1 MGESHET
8 PHHETPRVPRMP
20 HGGGGGGGDGP
31 AIIHHTIPDKFKTPR
46 GFHADLAGP
55 VVASPQPVHL
65 GDSAHGGTG
74 WLLLIR
80 VEMIRGRR
88 SARFNLLPQLDKK
101 NTRG

>member
-1 MGESHET
+1 MKLHITKHPECPACHMGE
-8 PHHETPRVPRMP
+8 
-20 HGGGGGGGDGP
+20 GGGDGP

-101 NTRG
+101 TPGAD